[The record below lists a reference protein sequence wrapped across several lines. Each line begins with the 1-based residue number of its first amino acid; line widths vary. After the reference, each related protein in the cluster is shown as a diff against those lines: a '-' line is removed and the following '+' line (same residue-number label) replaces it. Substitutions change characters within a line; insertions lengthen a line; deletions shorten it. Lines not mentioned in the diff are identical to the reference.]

1 MGILEERHK
10 LPRRVVLTRWLSSA
24 EAVRVVLNCRH
35 VYINFFINET
45 NENAN
50 DILELLGDSY
60 VLAWYACMHDVL
72 PVLRRMNILF
82 QSSLPLPHL
91 LFAKISSAKTTLINM
106 VGTGGARTNLIS
118 LESVDVNTSFGAYA
132 NKFVQNNSGRAAVH
146 GTALDDRQVLSL
158 KKSWH
163 KLYAHC
169 LQQIDSRF
177 PQENMHIFKLMQV
190 IDPSI
195 VHGPLRR
202 QLIGT
207 DDLVVVVGHL
217 LHIFEIPVH
226 TAEIAS
232 LEEIKNSFVAFR
244 ASEFCA
250 DLWKEMTK
258 DYAGLRQR
266 GKPIDYT
273 LIYPYYKQLMHH
285 IPSRAHD
292 NPNNLLG
299 SQGV

>member
-1 MGILEERHK
+1 
-10 LPRRVVLTRWLSSA
+10 
-24 EAVRVVLNCRH
+24 
-35 VYINFFINET
+35 
-45 NENAN
+45 
-50 DILELLGDSY
+50 
-60 VLAWYACMHDVL
+60 
-72 PVLRRMNILF
+72 
-82 QSSLPLPHL
+82 
-91 LFAKISSAKTTLINM
+91 M

-132 NKFVQNNSGRAAVH
+132 NKFVQNNIGRAAVH

-207 DDLVVVVGHL
+207 DDLIVVVGHL

-226 TAEIAS
+226 TAEIAL

-250 DLWKEMTK
+250 DLWKEMK
-258 DYAGLRQR
+258 KYYAGLRQR

-273 LIYPYYKQLMHH
+273 LIYPYYRQLMQMPDLKPWALFALFVLVFPTGNAISERGVSAMGSVHCKQRSELSH
-285 IPSRAHD
+285 DQVFAHLIIGFNGPTVAEFAAQLDIESKQPINWRLYIPKYVTTSY
-292 NPNNLLG
+292 NSYSIIIIL
-299 SQGV
+299 